1 MFRIGLNPY
10 GFSHAVGLQA
20 FGTPRA
26 NADGTGLRGF
36 IRIAGEVGARCLE
49 FDGRWFTPL
58 KSEELAALADELPRV
73 PRLCSYWL
81 QHVPGET
88 LDEPI
93 RAARA
98 IGGTIIRLHLT
109 PVLEGARAKQG
120 AKWEQM
126 IGHARE
132 TLNREARKAA
142 DVGLEVAIEN
152 HQDFGSDE
160 LMAFAEEA
168 GTNVGIALDTGNAF
182 AVAEDPVS
190 FAARVAPRVR
200 HVHLK
205 DYVSQFTSE
214 GFRLIRC
221 AIGDGCVPLQE
232 IADALGASRP
242 GAVASLTASIEV
254 GALDARHVRLF
265 APDWW
270 KGYPTRPADELCT
283 VLDRLATRRLDDNAD
298 YRTPWERQEPTSAI
312 VEYEMAQLRKSIAN
326 LRALGWM

>member
-182 AVAEDPVS
+182 AVAEDPVA
-190 FAARVAPRVR
+190 FAKRVAPRIK

-205 DYVSQFTSE
+205 DYVSQFTAE

-232 IADALGASRP
+232 IADVFFPRKAEATQSVGTTTSVGTAPATPTGVLT
-242 GAVASLTASIEV
+242 VASGFSRKDDAGIAVTASIEV
-254 GALDARHVRLF
+254 GALDARHIRVF

-270 KGYPTRPADELCT
+270 EGYPWRPVGELRT
-283 VLDRLATRRLDDNAD
+283 ALDRLKT
-298 YRTPWERQEPTSAI
+298 
-312 VEYEMAQLRKSIAN
+312 K
-326 LRALGWM
+326 